1 MSLSTDDTNDT
12 VPAGIEAHETAEG
25 RAAALLE
32 ALGQGDLA
40 VDSRAA
46 YDDGDDD
53 GDGEAAPPP
62 PPKAKAVAPEA
73 APEGA
78 PGDRADRVAAA
89 RAKMQA
95 EAAERR
101 EKMELAEAR
110 AALAKEREEIAK
122 LRAEVE
128 PLKLA
133 LSDPRAFLELAGER
147 LDPEQ
152 FAAAIPEMTS
162 DEARTKWRQKRTEQ
176 TLEERFA
183 EAVKQ
188 AVTPIQAKLD
198 ALENERRMAH
208 VERVRREFSE
218 HVTKNADAFPGFSAL
233 MSRNPQKALRFA
245 DDKFDE
251 MQAAGVPL
259 PSTPDEVWA
268 AVAAGVEE
276 DLFAG
281 VQRSPASNSGNSS
294 VKRLAGAKAN
304 PLGNRASSDRTAI
317 TTDDGEDAADGD
329 DSFEGRVRRAERA
342 LRGKRLSEAI

>member
-40 VDSRAA
+40 VDSRAS

-53 GDGEAAPPP
+53 GDGDAAPPP
-62 PPKAKAVAPEA
+62 LPKAKPAPELA
-73 APEGA
+73 VVEGA
-78 PGDRADRVAAA
+78 PGDRADRIAAA
-89 RAKMQA
+89 RAKMQG

-101 EKMELAEAR
+101 ERMELAEAK

-218 HVTKNADAFPGFSAL
+218 HVTKNAEAFPGFSAL

-281 VQRSPASNSGNSS
+281 IQRTPATNSGKTSD
-294 VKRLAGAKAN
+294 KRLAGAKAN

-317 TTDDGEDAADGD
+317 ATDDGEDADGD